1 MSLSRRQFGFAA
13 LTTVAFSG
21 MSRWAQAYEDA
32 PYVNEIT
39 GYGPLRTDA
48 GGLLDLPEGFSY
60 SVVSRAGDVMDDGF
74 HAPGNFDGMGCF
86 AAGPGKIALVR
97 NHELTFSEAGWSRSA
112 ARETAALQSR
122 LAAMPHFGRA
132 ADGRVAPGG
141 TSTLI
146 VDMATGRRE
155 SEFLSIT
162 GTSVNCAGGATPWG
176 SWLTCEEAV
185 NVAPESTQ
193 SHGWVFEVPSA
204 QKGLVTPQPI
214 KGMGRYRHEAA
225 AVDPKTG
232 IVYLTEDRDNSLF
245 YRYLPDAPG
254 ELVKGGRLQALA
266 FANTDIE
273 TDSRNWYG
281 KDFAPGSSRAV
292 RWIDMREVESP
303 NDDLRVRGHA
313 RGAVQFARGE
323 GLHLAVKPDGSCEFY
338 FTCTSGGPARLG
350 QIMRYVPSP
359 NEGRKEEADQPARL
373 QLFVESTDP
382 RVFEYGDNLT
392 VTPQGHL
399 VVCEDKTGTKVNY
412 LRGIAPSGKIY
423 ALARL
428 TMDTELAGACFS
440 PDGQVLFVN
449 AYHPG
454 ITLAIRGP
462 WSQVRV

>member
-303 NDDLRVRGHA
+303 NDDLRVRGLCRAAQLGREPVGLPRIAGDDFSIA
-313 RGAVQFARGE
+313 R
-323 GLHLAVKPDGSCEFY
+323 
-338 FTCTSGGPARLG
+338 
-350 QIMRYVPSP
+350 
-359 NEGRKEEADQPARL
+359 
-373 QLFVESTDP
+373 
-382 RVFEYGDNLT
+382 
-392 VTPQGHL
+392 
-399 VVCEDKTGTKVNY
+399 
-412 LRGIAPSGKIY
+412 
-423 ALARL
+423 
-428 TMDTELAGACFS
+428 
-440 PDGQVLFVN
+440 
-449 AYHPG
+449 
-454 ITLAIRGP
+454 
-462 WSQVRV
+462 